1 MMNLKS
7 SKEEVSNPSEL
18 KVVEAEVVMES
29 PEVLKVK
36 SRPVKKVD
44 VRKMAII
51 GVLAAISIMLS
62 MTPLGFIPIGPT
74 NATIMHIP
82 VIIGAIVEGP
92 LVGITVGFI
101 FGATSLLKALTM
113 PTITSFA
120 FINPLVSILPR
131 MLIGVIAYYVYKLT
145 IKFTKNVFV
154 SGWITGVVGSLVN
167 TVGVLGMIYILYG
180 ARYAEALGESASA
193 AKTLILTLGAKSG
206 IPEAIVGGFVVSA
219 VCIVFN
225 KRKK

>member
-1 MMNLKS
+1 MMNLES
-7 SKEEVSNPSEL
+7 SEVEVLSPSE
-18 KVVEAEVVMES
+18 VEIVMES
-29 PEVLKVK
+29 PKDSKVK
-36 SRPVKKVD
+36 LRQKKKTD
-44 VRKMAII
+44 VRRMAII
-51 GVLAAISIMLS
+51 GVLSAISIMLS

-82 VIIGAIVEGP
+82 VIIGAIIEGP
-92 LVGITVGFI
+92 VVGITVGFI

-120 FINPLVSILPR
+120 FVNPLVSVLPR
-131 MLIGVIAYYVYKLT
+131 MLIGIVAYYVYKLT

-154 SGWITGVVGSLVN
+154 SGWITGVMGSLVN
-167 TVGVLGMIYILYG
+167 TAVVLGMIYILYG

-193 AKTLILTLGAKSG
+193 AKTLILTLVATNG

-219 VCIVFN
+219 VCVVFN

>member
-1 MMNLKS
+1 MMNLES
-7 SKEEVSNPSEL
+7 SEVEVLSPSE
-18 KVVEAEVVMES
+18 VEIAMES
-29 PEVLKVK
+29 PKDLKVK
-36 SRPVKKVD
+36 LRQRKKTD
-44 VRKMAII
+44 VRRMAII
-51 GVLAAISIMLS
+51 GVLSAISIMLS

-82 VIIGAIVEGP
+82 VIIGAIIEGP
-92 LVGITVGFI
+92 VVGITVGFI

-120 FINPLVSILPR
+120 FVNPLVSVLPR
-131 MLIGVIAYYVYKLT
+131 MLIGIVAYYVYKLT

-154 SGWITGVVGSLVN
+154 SGWITGVIGSLVN
-167 TVGVLGMIYILYG
+167 TAVVLGMIYILYG

-193 AKTLILTLGAKSG
+193 AKTLILTLVATNG

>member
-193 AKTLILTLGAKSG
+193 AKTLILTLGATSG
-206 IPEAIVGGFVVSA
+206 IPEAIVRGFVVSA

>member
-1 MMNLKS
+1 MRNLES
-7 SKEEVSNPSEL
+7 SEVEVLSPSE
-18 KVVEAEVVMES
+18 VEIVMES
-29 PEVLKVK
+29 PKDSKVK
-36 SRPVKKVD
+36 LRQKKKTD
-44 VRKMAII
+44 VRRMAII
-51 GVLAAISIMLS
+51 GVLSAISIMLS

-82 VIIGAIVEGP
+82 VIIGAIIEGP

-120 FINPLVSILPR
+120 FVNPLVSVLPR
-131 MLIGVIAYYVYKLT
+131 MLIGIVAYYVYKLT

-154 SGWITGVVGSLVN
+154 SGWITGVIGSLVN
-167 TVGVLGMIYILYG
+167 TAVVLGMIYILYG

-193 AKTLILTLGAKSG
+193 AKTLILTLVATNG
-206 IPEAIVGGFVVSA
+206 IPESIVGGFVVSA
-219 VCIVFN
+219 VCVVFN

>member
-1 MMNLKS
+1 MRNLES
-7 SKEEVSNPSEL
+7 SEVEVLSPSE
-18 KVVEAEVVMES
+18 VEIVMES
-29 PEVLKVK
+29 PKDSKVK
-36 SRPVKKVD
+36 LRQKKKTD
-44 VRKMAII
+44 VRRMAII
-51 GVLAAISIMLS
+51 GVLSAISIMLS

-82 VIIGAIVEGP
+82 VIIGAIIEGP
-92 LVGITVGFI
+92 VVGITVGFI

-120 FINPLVSILPR
+120 FVNPLVSVLPR
-131 MLIGVIAYYVYKLT
+131 MLIGIVAYYVYKLT

-154 SGWITGVVGSLVN
+154 SGWITGVIGSLVN
-167 TVGVLGMIYILYG
+167 TAVVLGMIYILYG

-193 AKTLILTLGAKSG
+193 AKTLIVTLVATNG

>member
-1 MMNLKS
+1 MMNLES
-7 SKEEVSNPSEL
+7 SEVEVLSPSE
-18 KVVEAEVVMES
+18 VEIAMES
-29 PEVLKVK
+29 PKDLKVK
-36 SRPVKKVD
+36 LRQRKKTD
-44 VRKMAII
+44 VRRMAII
-51 GVLAAISIMLS
+51 GVLSAISIMLS

-82 VIIGAIVEGP
+82 VIIGAIIEGP
-92 LVGITVGFI
+92 VVGITVGFI

-120 FINPLVSILPR
+120 FVNPLVSVLPR
-131 MLIGVIAYYVYKLT
+131 MLIGIVAYYVYKLT

-154 SGWITGVVGSLVN
+154 SGWITGVIGSLVN
-167 TVGVLGMIYILYG
+167 TAVVLGMIYILYG

-193 AKTLILTLGAKSG
+193 AKTLIVTLVATNG

-219 VCIVFN
+219 VCVVFN

>member
-1 MMNLKS
+1 MRNLES
-7 SKEEVSNPSEL
+7 SEVEVLSPSE
-18 KVVEAEVVMES
+18 VEIVMES
-29 PEVLKVK
+29 PKDSKVK
-36 SRPVKKVD
+36 LRQKKKTD
-44 VRKMAII
+44 VRRMAII
-51 GVLAAISIMLS
+51 GVLSAISIMLS

-82 VIIGAIVEGP
+82 VIIGAIIEGP
-92 LVGITVGFI
+92 VVGITVGFI

-120 FINPLVSILPR
+120 FVNPLVSVLPR
-131 MLIGVIAYYVYKLT
+131 MLIGIVAYYVYKLT

-154 SGWITGVVGSLVN
+154 SGWITGVMGSLVN
-167 TVGVLGMIYILYG
+167 TAVVLGMVYILYG

-193 AKTLILTLGAKSG
+193 AKTLILTLV
-206 IPEAIVGGFVVSA
+206 AIVGGFVVSA
-219 VCIVFN
+219 VCVVFN

>member
-51 GVLAAISIMLS
+51 GVLAAIS

-193 AKTLILTLGAKSG
+193 AKTLILTLGATSG

>member
-62 MTPLGFIPIGPT
+62 MTPL
-74 NATIMHIP
+74 
-82 VIIGAIVEGP
+82 
-92 LVGITVGFI
+92 
-101 FGATSLLKALTM
+101 ALTM

-193 AKTLILTLGAKSG
+193 AKTLILTLGATSG

>member
-1 MMNLKS
+1 MRNLES
-7 SKEEVSNPSEL
+7 SEVEVLSPSE
-18 KVVEAEVVMES
+18 VEIVMES
-29 PEVLKVK
+29 PKDSKVK
-36 SRPVKKVD
+36 LRQKKKTD
-44 VRKMAII
+44 VRRMAII
-51 GVLAAISIMLS
+51 GVLSAISIMLS

-82 VIIGAIVEGP
+82 VIIGAIIEGP
-92 LVGITVGFI
+92 VVGITVGFI

-120 FINPLVSILPR
+120 FVNPLVSVLPR
-131 MLIGVIAYYVYKLT
+131 MLIGIVAYYVYKLT

-154 SGWITGVVGSLVN
+154 SGWITGVIGSLVN
-167 TVGVLGMIYILYG
+167 TAVVLGMIYILYG

-193 AKTLILTLGAKSG
+193 AKTLILTLVATNG

>member
-1 MMNLKS
+1 MRNLES
-7 SKEEVSNPSEL
+7 SEVEVLSPSE
-18 KVVEAEVVMES
+18 VEIVMES
-29 PEVLKVK
+29 PKDSKVK
-36 SRPVKKVD
+36 LRQKKKTD
-44 VRKMAII
+44 VRRMAII
-51 GVLAAISIMLS
+51 GVLSAISIMLS

-82 VIIGAIVEGP
+82 VIIGAIIEGP
-92 LVGITVGFI
+92 VVGITVGFI

-120 FINPLVSILPR
+120 FVNPLVSVLPR
-131 MLIGVIAYYVYKLT
+131 MLIGIVAYYVYKLT

-154 SGWITGVVGSLVN
+154 SGWITGVIGSLVN
-167 TVGVLGMIYILYG
+167 TAVVLGMIYILYG

-193 AKTLILTLGAKSG
+193 AKTLILTLVATNG

-219 VCIVFN
+219 VCVVFN

>member
-193 AKTLILTLGAKSG
+193 AKL
-206 IPEAIVGGFVVSA
+206 
-219 VCIVFN
+219 
-225 KRKK
+225 

>member
-1 MMNLKS
+1 MRNLES
-7 SKEEVSNPSEL
+7 SEVEVLSPSE
-18 KVVEAEVVMES
+18 VEIVMES
-29 PEVLKVK
+29 PKDSKVK
-36 SRPVKKVD
+36 LRQRKKTD
-44 VRKMAII
+44 VRRMAII
-51 GVLAAISIMLS
+51 GVLSAISIMLS

-82 VIIGAIVEGP
+82 VIIGAIIEGP
-92 LVGITVGFI
+92 VVGITVGFI

-120 FINPLVSILPR
+120 FVNPLVSVLPR
-131 MLIGVIAYYVYKLT
+131 MLIGIVAYYVYKLT

-154 SGWITGVVGSLVN
+154 SGWITGVMGSLVN
-167 TVGVLGMIYILYG
+167 TAVVLGMIYILYG

-193 AKTLILTLGAKSG
+193 AKTLILTLVATNG

-219 VCIVFN
+219 VCVVFN